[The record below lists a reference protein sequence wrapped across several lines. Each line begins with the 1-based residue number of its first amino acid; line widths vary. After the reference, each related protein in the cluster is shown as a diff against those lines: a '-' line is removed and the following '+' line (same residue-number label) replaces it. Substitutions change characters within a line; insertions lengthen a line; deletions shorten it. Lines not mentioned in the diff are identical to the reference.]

1 MITEWESGGNLA
13 FVIVVSIGTM
23 PGFASTLTFRVE
35 GNNVV

>member
-23 PGFASTLTFRVE
+23 PSFAPTLTFHVD